1 MDGSD
6 DETNA
11 NSGDRDVD
19 LERPQENG
27 AMCNGVEQPQQANE
41 ARPNGITSNF
51 PFLRKRTSNFLGS
64 GDASPAAAGT
74 VTILSAS
81 KHPKETLKAVYAAGK
96 YKAGLR
102 LHILAI
108 QSFMAGLYIAFA
120 GQLYLSVGGGILGAA
135 LFPGGLIAVILTSA
149 ELFTGDS
156 LVFVA
161 SVLGRQVPIQ
171 KLLRNWTVAW
181 IYNFAGCVSW
191 AFLLGYLSNAL
202 VDLGAD
208 GLAVT
213 VAEKKSGSDLGS
225 IFLKAIGANF
235 LVCVAVWQ
243 GTTAAEVSGKILALW
258 FPTASFVMLGFEHVV
273 ASMYLIPM
281 GMMLGADVTVGRMF
295 AALFMAT
302 LGNVIGGGIFV
313 GAVYWYVFDSMA
325 SFADLTSR
333 IRQSMVR
340 RNSANPLRVQ

>member
-1 MDGSD
+1 
-6 DETNA
+6 
-11 NSGDRDVD
+11 
-19 LERPQENG
+19 
-27 AMCNGVEQPQQANE
+27 
-41 ARPNGITSNF
+41 
-51 PFLRKRTSNFLGS
+51 
-64 GDASPAAAGT
+64 
-74 VTILSAS
+74 
-81 KHPKETLKAVYAAGK
+81 VYAAGK

-102 LHILAI
+102 LNILAL

-120 GQLYLSVGGGILGAA
+120 GQLYLSVGGGVLGSA

-156 LVFVA
+156 LIFVA

-171 KLLRNWTVAW
+171 KLLRNWTVSW
-181 IYNFAGCVSW
+181 ICNFIGCVLW
-191 AFLLGYLSNAL
+191 AFFLGYLSGAL
-202 VDLGAD
+202 VDIGVAE
-208 GLAVT
+208 LAIS
-213 VAEKKSGSDLGS
+213 VAEKKANNDISS

-243 GTTAAEVSGKILALW
+243 GTTAAEVSGKVLALW
-258 FPTASFVMLGFEHVV
+258 FPTASFVMMGFDHVV
-273 ASMYLIPM
+273 ANMYLIPV

-295 AALFMAT
+295 AAIFIAT

-313 GAVYWYVFDSMA
+313 GAIYWYVFDSMA

-340 RNSANPLRVQ
+340 RNSQALRV